1 MFGIFSDEIS
11 YYNFTLLKQI
21 DMRERTAEPR
31 QIFSVYL
38 PTSLYQKLVDR
49 AGKGK
54 INTFIKQVLEKELAS
69 EKQQLISD
77 YQSVAESKKAQKEA
91 EI

>member
-1 MFGIFSDEIS
+1 
-11 YYNFTLLKQI
+11 
-21 DMRERTAEPR
+21 MRERTTEPR

>member
-1 MFGIFSDEIS
+1 
-11 YYNFTLLKQI
+11 
-21 DMRERTAEPR
+21 MRERTTEPR

-91 EI
+91 EIWDETLNDAWKNDE

>member
-1 MFGIFSDEIS
+1 
-11 YYNFTLLKQI
+11 
-21 DMRERTAEPR
+21 MRERTAEPR

-91 EI
+91 EIWDETLNDAWKNDE

>member
-1 MFGIFSDEIS
+1 
-11 YYNFTLLKQI
+11 
-21 DMRERTAEPR
+21 MRERTTEPR

-77 YQSVAESKKAQKEA
+77 YQSVAESKKAQKEVG
-91 EI
+91 I